1 MLDQPRLDP
10 ELLNRFAAIVGA
22 KYAITDKA
30 AQEPYLVEMRDLLSR
45 PHAAGVAAGHGGR
58 SRRYPQAR
66 Q

>member
-22 KYAITDKA
+22 KYAITTGGAEPIWSRCATFINGHTPCA
-30 AQEPYLVEMRDLLSR
+30 AEPGSFDGSF
-45 PHAAGVAAGHGGR
+45 
-58 SRRYPQAR
+58 RYPQAR